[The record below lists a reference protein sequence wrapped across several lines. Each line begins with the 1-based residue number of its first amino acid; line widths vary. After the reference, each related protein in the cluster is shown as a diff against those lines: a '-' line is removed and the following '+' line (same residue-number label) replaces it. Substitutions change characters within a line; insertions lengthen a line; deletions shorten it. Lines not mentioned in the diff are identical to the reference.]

1 MDILPFVGLHECHR
15 TRYTHSIAWPPLGPL
30 GFEGVRGRKSSYC
43 LIDLLILERLF
54 AKRNL
59 EAPNRNPA

>member
-1 MDILPFVGLHECHR
+1 MDILAFVGLYECHR
-15 TRYTHSIAWPPLGPL
+15 TRYTHSIAWPPSAVM
-30 GFEGVRGRKSSYC
+30 GVRGRKNSYC

-59 EAPNRNPA
+59 EAPNKNPA